1 MAVFIALTYLRN
13 TIFFSASRML
23 QDLNLIELSSRP
35 QQNKNA
41 RASLENPQL
50 TMPPVSIMPLD
61 LPVLSTSNES
71 SSAAAQDGSLILGRS
86 RSIIVI
92 VLLTMVQFL
101 NSVATGFVTVGLPRM
116 SKDLNLSEAL
126 LLW

>member
-1 MAVFIALTYLRN
+1 
-13 TIFFSASRML
+13 ML
-23 QDLNLIELSSRP
+23 QDLSLIELSSRP
-35 QQNKNA
+35 QQDINGKSSFESSHSA
-41 RASLENPQL
+41 
-50 TMPPVSIMPLD
+50 MPPASISPLD
-61 LPVLSTSNES
+61 LPVASTSNEG
-71 SSAAAQDGSLILGRS
+71 SSAAAQDASLILGRS

-116 SKDLNLSEAL
+116 SKDLNLSEGL

>member
-1 MAVFIALTYLRN
+1 
-13 TIFFSASRML
+13 ML

-35 QQNKNA
+35 QQNKNG
-41 RASLENPQL
+41 RTSLEYPQVA
-50 TMPPVSIMPLD
+50 MPPASIIPLD
-61 LPVLSTSNES
+61 LPVLSTSNEGG
-71 SSAAAQDGSLILGRS
+71 SADGQDRSLILGRS